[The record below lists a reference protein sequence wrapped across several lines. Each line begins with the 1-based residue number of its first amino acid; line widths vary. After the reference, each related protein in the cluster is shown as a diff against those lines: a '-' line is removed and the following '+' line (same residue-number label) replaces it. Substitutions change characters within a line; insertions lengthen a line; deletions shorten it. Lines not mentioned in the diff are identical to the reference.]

1 MSTSSV
7 DVQYSTSTST
17 EDNRKL
23 IFWAGAT
30 ERLLMKQE
38 EEASAVKAAAA
49 AEILFG
55 RNKSPDWCKPF
66 WETAI
71 KPSTAKESAPRDAK
85 ENAPKNAEGRTPLP
99 LAPSERRL
107 QSFKP
112 VAMSET
118 AMKSSAASQ
127 DAFQPK
133 RAAEPERET
142 KLETAPAYAA
152 VSQNTPQAPSQE
164 GTEPASKQAP
174 NKMQCLCTKCMD
186 SSMGQG
192 KQQTKATWAE
202 HSRAEKRHN
211 EGRPAKIKCSR
222 CTTLNKPCMVDD
234 TGASCAACTWV
245 KEKCCREGAKS
256 NRHRSGGDGTHP
268 KKSPKLPVA
277 DAVVPKQAK
286 RKASEP
292 MEGPKKAQK
301 LADGGRHTFAEDA
314 RAEPEESFFSSYIAK
329 ATGGENNMPVVGASH
344 GSSQKGRK
352 CGGWVVV
359 N

>member
-7 DVQYSTSTST
+7 DIQPSASTST
-17 EDNRKL
+17 ED
-23 IFWAGAT
+23 IPS
-30 ERLLMKQE
+30 LMML
-38 EEASAVKAAAA
+38 AAAAIELAEQQEKASA
-49 AEILFG
+49 AEILLSMEE
-55 RNKSPDWCKPF
+55 N
-66 WETAI
+66 AL
-71 KPSTAKESAPRDAK
+71 KELK
-85 ENAPKNAEGRTPLP
+85 NNAPKNAKGRTPLP
-99 LAPSERRL
+99 VAPSERRP
-107 QSFKP
+107 QSP
-112 VAMSET
+112 RPATMSKT
-118 AMKSSAASQ
+118 ATKCSAPSQ
-127 DAFQPK
+127 TAFQPE
-133 RAAEPERET
+133 RVTGPEREA
-142 KLETAPAYAA
+142 APDYAA
-152 VSQNTPQAPSQE
+152 VSQNTPWAPSQE
-164 GTEPASKQAP
+164 GTEPALKQAP

-192 KQQTKATWAE
+192 KQQTKATWTE

-222 CTTLNKPCMVDD
+222 CTTINKPCMVDD

-301 LADGGRHTFAEDA
+301 LADGGRHTFTEDA
-314 RAEPEESFFSSYIAK
+314 RAEPEESFFSSYTAK
-329 ATGGENNMPVVGASH
+329 ATDGENNMPVVGASH
-344 GSSQKGRK
+344 GSSQNGRK